1 MYISRVT
8 KIDDHLAKAI
18 KDLFPQLTTSRKP
31 PEKED
36 LKEIIA
42 TDSTILLILAKDK
55 AGLEIIGTLSIA
67 FYKTPSGHHAWV
79 EDVIVDKQF
88 RGKGLGKALMN
99 KALDLARE
107 RKAYSVNLTSM
118 PERLAANKL
127 YQKMG
132 FKKNKTNLYKYTL

>member
-8 KIDDHLAKAI
+8 KIDDQLVKVFQ
-18 KDLFPQLTTSRKP
+18 KLFPQLTTSRTP
-31 PEKED
+31 PEKKD
-36 LKEIIA
+36 LMEIIA
-42 TDSTILLILAKDK
+42 TDSTILLILTKDK

-107 RKAYSVNLTSM
+107 RKASYVNLTSM
-118 PERLAANKL
+118 PARLAANKL
-127 YQKMG
+127 YQKIG
-132 FKKNKTNLYKYTL
+132 FKKNKTNIYKYTF

>member
-18 KDLFPQLTTSRKP
+18 KDLFSQLTTSRKP

-42 TDSTILLILAKDK
+42 TDSTILLILSKDK

-79 EDVIVDKQF
+79 EDVIVDQQF

-99 KALDLARE
+99 KALELARE
-107 RKAYSVNLTSM
+107 RKASSVNLTSR
-118 PERLAANKL
+118 PSRLAANQL
-127 YQKMG
+127 YQKLG
-132 FKKNKTNLYKYTL
+132 FEINKTNLYKYTL

>member
-8 KIDDHLAKAI
+8 KIDDHLAKTI
-18 KDLFPQLTTSRKP
+18 KDLFPQLTTFRKP

-42 TDSTILLILAKDK
+42 TDSTILLILTKDK

-99 KALDLARE
+99 KALELARE

-127 YQKMG
+127 YQKLG
-132 FKKNKTNLYKYTL
+132 FKKNKTNLYKYTF

>member
-18 KDLFPQLTTSRKP
+18 KDLFSQLTTSRKP

-107 RKAYSVNLTSM
+107 RKVYSVNLTSM
-118 PERLAANKL
+118 PARLAANQL

-132 FKKNKTNLYKYTL
+132 FKKNKTNLYKYTF